1 MNDLIL
7 GNHYLI
13 DFYGCSEEMLKVV
26 NKIKEIMLEA
36 GRIGKLHIVEECF
49 HQFKPSGVSG
59 VLVLKESHFTIHT
72 WPEYNYASVDLY
84 LCDKTI
90 AVSKIIKYLALE
102 LKSKDYDV
110 NKINRALKD
119 ESYLVG
125 SI

>member
-13 DFYGCSEEMLKVV
+13 DYYGCSEDMLKGVIM
-26 NKIKEIMLEA
+26 IKKIMLGA
-36 GRIGKLHIVEECF
+36 GIIGKLHIVEECF

-84 LCDKTI
+84 LCDKTVD
-90 AVSKIIKYLALE
+90 VSKIIKYLALE

-110 NKINRALKD
+110 NQINRGLKD
-119 ESYLVG
+119 ESYLVVD
-125 SI
+125 I